1 LFKDEIK
8 KKNLSLALKKILKN
22 FNEQDEKVLFR
33 TVCFCVSKAFLKKFK
48 KNIFFYLLQINMFLV
63 FSNHFDAVLF
73 GTVCF
78 CVSKA
83 LLKKYKIFLFF
94 YLLQINMFLVFSN
107 HFDEL
112 MSKIFF

>member
-1 LFKDEIK
+1 
-8 KKNLSLALKKILKN
+8 
-22 FNEQDEKVLFR
+22 
-33 TVCFCVSKAFLKKFK
+33 
-48 KNIFFYLLQINMFLV
+48 MFLV

-94 YLLQINMFLVFSN
+94 YLLQINIFLVFSN

-112 MSKIFF
+112 MSKIFFKK